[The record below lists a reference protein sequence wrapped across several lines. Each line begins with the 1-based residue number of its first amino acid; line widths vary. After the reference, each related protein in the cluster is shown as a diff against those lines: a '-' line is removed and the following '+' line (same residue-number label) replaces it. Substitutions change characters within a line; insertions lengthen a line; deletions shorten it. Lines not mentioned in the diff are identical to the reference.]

1 MMWRGLFLAM
11 ILSSVLFA
19 APSRAAEQ
27 WVYFGTRA
35 TEPGQS
41 ISAARFDTKS
51 GRLTPVGVVADINRP
66 TWLLA
71 HPTLPVLYAVSDPAG
86 DAQGESNVFSFS
98 ADKATGKLSVLN
110 SVVSGGGGATH
121 LTFDADLKSMFVA
134 HFRTGNVSW
143 LPVADDGRLGALY
156 SKHDNYG
163 TGPHRR
169 QTSPHAHGV
178 VVDPSRRYVLCA
190 DLGADRV
197 FVYRLSAATHEL
209 TPGAPPFVSLAPGSG
224 PRHLA
229 FHPSGK
235 FVFLVTEL
243 SADVVSY
250 RWDAEQGALAQVQL
264 VPMDEPS
271 FTGTKNGA
279 HIQTSRDGRFVYASN
294 RGANLM
300 QVYSVDEKTGKLT
313 EVQRISATG
322 KTPWDF
328 SLDPSGHWLLVANN
342 ASNSI
347 NVFSVDPSSGKLTP
361 GEAWL
366 PVNQPSNVT
375 FLSVAE

>member
-1 MMWRGLFLAM
+1 MWRALL
-11 ILSSVLFA
+11 LSMVFGFVFAA
-19 APSRAAEQ
+19 APSRAAEH
-27 WVYFGTRA
+27 WVYFGNRS
-35 TEPGQS
+35 TEPGQG
-41 ISAARFDTKS
+41 ITAARFDSKT
-51 GRLTPVGVVADINRP
+51 GRLTPLGVVADVNRP

-71 HPTLPVLYAVSDPAG
+71 HPTLPVIYAVSDPAG
-86 DAQGESNVFSFS
+86 DAQGESSVFSFG
-98 ADKATGKLSVLN
+98 ADQATGKLSALN
-110 SVVSGGGGATH
+110 NVASGGGGATH
-121 LTFDADLKSMFVA
+121 LTFGAESKSIFVA
-134 HFRTGNVSW
+134 HFRTGHVSW
-143 LPVADDGRLGALY
+143 LPVAEDGRLGDLY
-156 SKHDNYG
+156 AKQSNYG

-178 VVDPSRRYVLCA
+178 VVDPSHRYVLAA

-197 FVYRLSAATHEL
+197 FVYRFDPASHQL
-209 TPGAPPFVSLAPGSG
+209 TPGTPPFVSLAPGSG

-243 SADVVSY
+243 SADLVSY
-250 RWDAEQGALAQVQL
+250 RWDASRGSLQQVQI

-271 FTGTKNGA
+271 FTGTKNAA
-279 HIQTSRDGRFVYASN
+279 HIQTSSDGRFVYASN
-294 RGANLM
+294 RGANSM
-300 QVYSVDEKTGKLT
+300 QVYAVEEQTGKLT

-328 SLDPSGHWLLVANN
+328 SLDPTGRWLLVANN

-347 NVFSVDPSSGKLTP
+347 NVFSVDPASGKLTP

-366 PVNQPSNVT
+366 PVDQPSNVT
-375 FLSVAE
+375 FLQVAN

>member
-1 MMWRGLFLAM
+1 MTMWRAWLLAM
-11 ILSSVLFA
+11 TVLA
-19 APSRAAEQ
+19 VAPSRAAEH
-27 WVYFGTRA
+27 WVYFGTRS
-35 TEPGQS
+35 TEPGRS
-41 ISAARFDTKS
+41 IVAARFDSKA
-51 GRLTPVGVVADINRP
+51 GRLTPVGMVADVNRP

-71 HPTLPVLYAVSDPAG
+71 HPTLPVLYAVSDPSG
-86 DAQGESNVFSFS
+86 DTQGESNVLSFS
-98 ADKATGKLSVLN
+98 ADKATGKLSPLN
-110 SVVSGGGGATH
+110 DVASGGGGATH
-121 LTFDADLKSMFVA
+121 LTFDPDSKSIFVA

-143 LPVADDGRLGALY
+143 LPVAEDGRLGALY
-156 SKHDNYG
+156 AKQSNYG

-178 VVDPSRRYVLCA
+178 VIDPSHRYVLSA

-197 FVYRLSAATHEL
+197 FVYRFDTATHRL

-250 RWDAEQGALAQVQL
+250 RWDARSGTLHQVQV

-271 FTGTKNGA
+271 FAGTKNGA
-279 HIQTSRDGRFVYASN
+279 HIQASRDGRFVYVSN

-300 QVYSVDEKTGKLT
+300 QVYSVDEQSGQLA

-328 SLDPSGHWLLVANN
+328 SLDPTGHWLLVANN

-347 NVFSVDPSSGKLTP
+347 NVFSVEPTTGKLTP

-366 PVNQPSNVT
+366 PVAQPSNVT
-375 FLSVAE
+375 FLPAAE

>member
-1 MMWRGLFLAM
+1 MWRVLLM
-11 ILSSVLFA
+11 TMVLCSVFAA

-27 WVYFGTRA
+27 WVYFGNRSA
-35 TEPGQS
+35 EPGQG
-41 ISAARFDTKS
+41 IVAARFDSKS
-51 GRLTPVGVVADINRP
+51 GRLTPVGVVADVSRP

-71 HPTLPVLYAVSDPAG
+71 HPTLPVLYSVSEPVG
-86 DAQGESNVFSFS
+86 DTPGDSSVISLG

-110 SVVSGGGGATH
+110 SVASGGGGATH
-121 LTFDADLKSMFVA
+121 LTFDADSKSIFVA
-134 HFRTGNVSW
+134 HFRTGHVSW
-143 LPVADDGRLGALY
+143 LPVADDGRLGDLY
-156 SKHDNYG
+156 AKQSNYG

-178 VVDPSRRYVLCA
+178 VVDPSHRYVLCA

-197 FVYRLSAATHEL
+197 FVYRYDTATHQL
-209 TPGAPPFVSLAPGSG
+209 TPGTPPFVSLAPGSG

-250 RWDAEQGALAQVQL
+250 RWDAKSGTLQQVQI
-264 VPMDEPS
+264 VPLDEPS
-271 FTGTKNGA
+271 FTDTKNAA

-294 RGANLM
+294 RGASTM
-300 QVYSVDEKTGKLT
+300 QVYSVDQKTGKLA

-328 SLDPSGHWLLVANN
+328 SLDPSGHWLLVAN
-342 ASNSI
+342 AGSNSI
-347 NVFSVDPSSGKLTP
+347 NVFSVDPSTGKLTP

-366 PVNQPSNVT
+366 PMSQPSNVT
-375 FLSVAE
+375 FLPAAD

>member
-1 MMWRGLFLAM
+1 MWRAVLLT
-11 ILSSVLFA
+11 IVLISVFA
-19 APSRAAEQ
+19 AGPSRAAEQ
-27 WVYFGTRA
+27 WVYFGNRS
-35 TEPGQS
+35 TEPGQG
-41 ISAARFDTKS
+41 IVAARFDTQS
-51 GRLTPVGVVADINRP
+51 GRLTPVGVVADVSRP

-71 HPTLPVLYAVSDPAG
+71 HPTLPVLYSVSEPVG
-86 DAQGESNVFSFS
+86 DAQGESSVISLGVE
-98 ADKATGKLSVLN
+98 KVTGKLSVLN
-110 SVVSGGGGATH
+110 KVASGGGGATH
-121 LTFDADLKSMFVA
+121 LTFDADTKSMFVA

-143 LPVADDGRLGALY
+143 LPVAEDGRLGELY
-156 SKHDNYG
+156 AKQNNSG

-197 FVYRLSAATHEL
+197 FVYRFDTATHQL
-209 TPGAPPFVSLAPGSG
+209 TPGTPPFVSLAPGSG

-229 FHPSGK
+229 FHPSGE

-243 SADVVSY
+243 SADLVSY
-250 RWDAEQGALAQVQL
+250 RWDAKSGTLQQVQL
-264 VPMDEPS
+264 LPLDEPS
-271 FTGTKNGA
+271 FTGTKNAA
-279 HIQTSRDGRFVYASN
+279 HIQTSRDGRFIYASN
-294 RGANLM
+294 RGASSM
-300 QVYSVDEKTGKLT
+300 QVYAVDEAGKLT

-328 SLDPSGHWLLVANN
+328 SLDPSGQWLLVANTG
-342 ASNSI
+342 SNSI
-347 NVFSVDPSSGKLTP
+347 NVFAVDPASGKLTP

-375 FLSVAE
+375 FLSGAD